1 MSERVQLTHT
11 TAGTIEIRGQPQQL
25 CAPAYR
31 RRNFRPH
38 TGRQR
43 VHFHSHDR
51 HRRWKPAIPPR
62 PGDMPPATTPHP
74 PPPPSPPTGV
84 IRRRL
89 ELDTMQRVG
98 FRRLLT
104 STAITINQHNP
115 KSGASYER
123 YDGYRFATVIGDF
136 LAKSPSNS
144 KGWMDLLNDGRR
156 GLITIDD
163 NAFINLLPKPVCSAL
178 SCMTEI

>member
-1 MSERVQLTHT
+1 
-11 TAGTIEIRGQPQQL
+11 
-25 CAPAYR
+25 
-31 RRNFRPH
+31 
-38 TGRQR
+38 
-43 VHFHSHDR
+43 
-51 HRRWKPAIPPR
+51 
-62 PGDMPPATTPHP
+62 MPPATTHHP
-74 PPPPSPPTGV
+74 PPHPSPLTGV
-84 IRRRL
+84 IRRRP
-89 ELDTMQRVG
+89 ELITKQRAG
-98 FRRLLT
+98 FIRLLT

>member
-11 TAGTIEIRGQPQQL
+11 TAGTIEIRGQSQRL
-25 CAPAYR
+25 YAPAYR

-38 TGRQR
+38 PGRRR

-51 HRRWKPAIPPR
+51 HRRWKPAIPPL

-74 PPPPSPPTGV
+74 PLPPSPPTGV
-84 IRRRL
+84 IRRRP
-89 ELDTMQRVG
+89 ELDTKQRVG

-123 YDGYRFATVIGDF
+123 YEGCRFAN
-136 LAKSPSNS
+136 ACRYRASPTFPSPELTGHTRHS
-144 KGWMDLLNDGRR
+144 PG
-156 GLITIDD
+156 
-163 NAFINLLPKPVCSAL
+163 
-178 SCMTEI
+178 